1 MDFLTDI
8 LNGSVGGVNLQL
20 IVQVALLAAV
30 VLSGPIVIFLLAAK
44 GGDL

>member
-1 MDFLTDI
+1 MDFITD
-8 LNGSVGGVNLQL
+8 LFSGLDNVNFQL
-20 IVQVALLAAV
+20 IIQVALLAAV

>member
-1 MDFLTDI
+1 MDFITD
-8 LNGSVGGVNLQL
+8 LFGGLDNVNFQL
-20 IVQVALLAAV
+20 IIQVALLAAV

>member
-1 MDFLTDI
+1 MDFITD
-8 LNGSVGGVNLQL
+8 LFSGLGSGIDFQL

>member
-1 MDFLTDI
+1 MDFITDI
-8 LNGSVGGVNLQL
+8 FSGLGGVNYQL

>member
-1 MDFLTDI
+1 MDFITD
-8 LNGSVGGVNLQL
+8 LFNGGGPVSIQL

-30 VLSGPIVIFLLAAK
+30 VLSGPIVIFLLAAR

>member
-1 MDFLTDI
+1 MDFITDI
-8 LNGSVGGVNLQL
+8 FSGLGSSIDFQL

-30 VLSGPIVIFLLAAK
+30 VLSGPIVIFLLAAR

>member
-1 MDFLTDI
+1 MDFITD
-8 LNGSVGGVNLQL
+8 LFSGAGSVNIQL

-30 VLSGPIVIFLLAAK
+30 VLSGPIVIFLLAAR

>member
-1 MDFLTDI
+1 MDFITD
-8 LNGSVGGVNLQL
+8 LFSGLGGVNFQL

>member
-1 MDFLTDI
+1 MDFITD
-8 LNGSVGGVNLQL
+8 LFGGFSNVNFQL
-20 IVQVALLAAV
+20 IIQVALLAAV

>member
-1 MDFLTDI
+1 MDFITNLFS
-8 LNGSVGGVNLQL
+8 GMAGVDYQL

>member
-1 MDFLTDI
+1 MDFITD
-8 LNGSVGGVNLQL
+8 LFSGLGGNYQL

>member
-1 MDFLTDI
+1 MDFITD
-8 LNGSVGGVNLQL
+8 LFSGPGGVNYQL

-30 VLSGPIVIFLLAAK
+30 VLSGPIVIFLLAAR

>member
-1 MDFLTDI
+1 MDFITDLFSG
-8 LNGSVGGVNLQL
+8 LNGLNYQL
-20 IVQVALLAAV
+20 IIQVALLAAV

>member
-1 MDFLTDI
+1 MDFITD
-8 LNGSVGGVNLQL
+8 LFSGVGSIDFQL

-30 VLSGPIVIFLLAAK
+30 VLSGPIVIFLLAAR

>member
-1 MDFLTDI
+1 MDFITD
-8 LNGSVGGVNLQL
+8 LFSGLGSGIDYKL
-20 IVQVALLAAV
+20 IIQVALLAAV